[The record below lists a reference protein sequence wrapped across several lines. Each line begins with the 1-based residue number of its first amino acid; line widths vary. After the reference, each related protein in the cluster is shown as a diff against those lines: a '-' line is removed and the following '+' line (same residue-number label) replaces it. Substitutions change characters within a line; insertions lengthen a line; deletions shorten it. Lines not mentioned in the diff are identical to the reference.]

1 MNEPHPA
8 LLNALH
14 SIYSSTNPKYLDTI
28 CSTIQD
34 YNIKYYQ
41 TLMKYCPEWGLET
54 TTKYFLFFLF
64 YSIDLLMYNKK
75 TCKCFHNEHNYI
87 RQNPID
93 PWCYSWQQIHE
104 SQAKGPAGFLESI
117 ALIKLLRKNEIL
129 PQRQQMISQYIMT
142 TLLPTISAYYLPQ
155 MDNHQQFII
164 TPLYIQNAQ
173 SVLSVIGILQDA
185 FPQESEYLL
194 HLQAMTNQLLE
205 TVRTSGCEPA
215 VYQELEKQAESL
227 HLTYKQAVGY
237 APPQQWTQ
245 QQVLQHQIDLKA
257 SSFASQLQQSLVS
270 EKPVESLFPTLDNTQ
285 VSPVV
290 TTTTSQQT
298 TVPEFEPSAFPS
310 LNSIPVLNT
319 SEQLESLGI
328 SMMKRTGRIFVM
340 ICYCRIK
347 S

>member
-1 MNEPHPA
+1 M
-8 LLNALH
+8 
-14 SIYSSTNPKYLDTI
+14 
-28 CSTIQD
+28 
-34 YNIKYYQ
+34 YYR
-41 TLMKYCPEWGLET
+41 
-54 TTKYFLFFLF
+54 
-64 YSIDLLMYNKK
+64 IDLLMFNKKLCKYLYNKNH
-75 TCKCFHNEHNYI
+75 FI

-310 LNSIPVLNT
+310 LNSIPVLNN

-328 SMMKRTGRIFVM
+328 SMMKRTGMLFV
-340 ICYCRIK
+340 IRYYCRIK

>member
-1 MNEPHPA
+1 M
-8 LLNALH
+8 
-14 SIYSSTNPKYLDTI
+14 
-28 CSTIQD
+28 
-34 YNIKYYQ
+34 YYR
-41 TLMKYCPEWGLET
+41 
-54 TTKYFLFFLF
+54 
-64 YSIDLLMYNKK
+64 IDLLMFNKKLCKYLYNKN
-75 TCKCFHNEHNYI
+75 HSI

-194 HLQAMTNQLLE
+194 HLKAMTSQLLE
-205 TVRTSGCEPA
+205 TVRTSGCDSV

-227 HLTYKQAVGY
+227 HLTYKQTVGY

-245 QQVLQHQIDLKA
+245 QQVLQQQIDLKA
-257 SSFASQLQQSLVS
+257 SSFASQLQQSIAS
-270 EKPVESLFPTLDNTQ
+270 EKPVESLFPTLDHTQ
-285 VSPVV
+285 VSPIVAS
-290 TTTTSQQT
+290 TTSQQNA
-298 TVPEFEPSAFPS
+298 VPEFEPSAFPS
-310 LNSIPVLNT
+310 LNSIPVLNN

-328 SMMKRTGRIFVM
+328 SMMKRTGMLFV
-340 ICYCRIK
+340 IRYYCRIK

>member
-1 MNEPHPA
+1 MTEPHPA
-8 LLNALH
+8 LLNDLH

-54 TTKYFLFFLF
+54 TTKFFLFFLF

-75 TCKCFHNEHNYI
+75 TCKCFHNEHNDN

-93 PWCYSWQQIHE
+93 HWCYSWQQIHE

-194 HLQAMTNQLLE
+194 HLQAMTNQLL
-205 TVRTSGCEPA
+205 
-215 VYQELEKQAESL
+215 
-227 HLTYKQAVGY
+227 
-237 APPQQWTQ
+237 
-245 QQVLQHQIDLKA
+245 
-257 SSFASQLQQSLVS
+257 
-270 EKPVESLFPTLDNTQ
+270 
-285 VSPVV
+285 
-290 TTTTSQQT
+290 
-298 TVPEFEPSAFPS
+298 
-310 LNSIPVLNT
+310 
-319 SEQLESLGI
+319 
-328 SMMKRTGRIFVM
+328 
-340 ICYCRIK
+340 
-347 S
+347 